1 MPVCCC
7 ECVAIA
13 GLLGAVRTRENDSRS
28 QDLRHPGET
37 LRMIPI
43 LTREVLFENDSHYH
57 RQKAL

>member
-1 MPVCCC
+1 MIPIPNGS
-7 ECVAIA
+7 AWP
-13 GLLGAVRTRENDSRS
+13 RENDSRS
-28 QDLRHPGET
+28 QDLRHTGNA